1 MNHGTL
7 KHLCIT
13 LLLAAAF
20 PLPAT
25 AAEGAASAVASV
37 PAEAAAAGTDG
48 AERDEE
54 RDKITVGTRSA
65 QWLDTQRDGRAAGKL
80 LPIPGA
86 EAGRSYQRYI
96 DSFASPIPEKLPAA
110 ATGAQK

>member
-7 KHLCIT
+7 KYLCIP

-25 AAEGAASAVASV
+25 AEAAASAVASA
-37 PAEAAAAGTDG
+37 PAEAAGTDG
-48 AERDEE
+48 AERDDE

-65 QWLDTQRDGRAAGKL
+65 QWLDTQREGRAAGKL

-110 ATGAQK
+110 GAQK

>member
-7 KHLCIT
+7 KYLCIP
-13 LLLAAAF
+13 LLLAAGF

-25 AAEGAASAVASV
+25 AAEGAASAVAST
-37 PAEAAAAGTDG
+37 PAQAAATDG
-48 AERDEE
+48 AARDDE

-65 QWLDTQRDGRAAGKL
+65 QWLDAQREGSAAGKL

-96 DSFASPIPEKLPAA
+96 DSFANPIPEKLPAA
-110 ATGAQK
+110 PTGAQK

>member
-13 LLLAAAF
+13 LLLATAF

-25 AAEGAASAVASV
+25 AAEAASAVASA
-37 PAEAAAAGTDG
+37 PAQVASAGADG
-48 AERDEE
+48 AARDEE

-65 QWLDTQRDGRAAGKL
+65 QWLDTQREGRAAGKL

-96 DSFASPIPEKLPAA
+96 DSFGSPIPERLPAA
-110 ATGAQK
+110 AAGAQK